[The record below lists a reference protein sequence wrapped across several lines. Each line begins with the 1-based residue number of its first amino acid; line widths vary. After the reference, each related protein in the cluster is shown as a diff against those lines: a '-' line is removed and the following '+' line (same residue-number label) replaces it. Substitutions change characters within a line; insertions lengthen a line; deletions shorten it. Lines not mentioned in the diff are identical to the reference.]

1 LKPLLAYAAVAAGL
15 LLLAVAGLG
24 LVLGPEAQSALWAA
38 AGGAFMV
45 QVLAFAL
52 LQAAG
57 RRTRP
62 FFAAWGGGMALRLL
76 VVSGAAW
83 LAWRGYFAP
92 VPLLIGLVGF
102 LFVLLLL
109 EPVFLRLGMQK
120 R

>member
-1 LKPLLAYAAVAAGL
+1 VKPLLAYAAVAAGL

-24 LVLGPEAQSALWAA
+24 LVVGPEARAALRAA
-38 AGGAFMV
+38 AGGAFLV
-45 QVLAFAL
+45 QVVAFAML
-52 LQAAG
+52 LAAG

-83 LAWRGYFAP
+83 LAWRGWFPP

-109 EPVFLRLGMQK
+109 EPLFLRLGMHK
-120 R
+120 